1 MSESDWNR
9 ARLDRL
15 DPADLRLIDEA
26 FAHYLKEGNIAP
38 AGPTV
43 AAPAPASTSTSTS
56 APEATS
62 AETKRT
68 FWARFGI
75 GAEKKETEYP
85 VMHAKVTAW
94 HGANGVVLDNGQVW
108 DGIDT
113 IRDELVGREIGIKAA
128 KLGSFLL
135 VVDGEDTQV
144 RLHRV
149 R

>member
-1 MSESDWNR
+1 
-9 ARLDRL
+9 
-15 DPADLRLIDEA
+15 
-26 FAHYLKEGNIAP
+26 
-38 AGPTV
+38 
-43 AAPAPASTSTSTS
+43 
-56 APEATS
+56 
-62 AETKRT
+62 
-68 FWARFGI
+68 
-75 GAEKKETEYP
+75 
-85 VMHAKVTAW
+85 MHAKVTAW

-108 DGIDT
+108 DGIDP